1 MTILF
6 PIIYSAALTYLVWKA
21 FKVMSNGWGIS
32 DNKNK
37 RFSTSSFKQK
47 KYTIHPELLDKSGNI
62 TEEELL
68 TVRFSNDNDS
78 TLEEKGST
86 TDQSNYIKGKKLELR
101 TKIVSTV
108 IRSLKLPPR
117 FRLKMVKEDPVRLE
131 LSLTPSYGK
140 NPVIVGI
147 VESLDLVAR
156 RDREGRLPRDLQG
169 TWDWTVRHGKVSTG
183 GWNPMLKEAL
193 QTMFDTGLPAI
204 VYEEL
209 TGDEYHPVDGI
220 RHVK

>member
-32 DNKNK
+32 ATGEQKFNASNL
-37 RFSTSSFKQK
+37 KQK

-86 TDQSNYIKGKKLELR
+86 TD
-101 TKIVSTV
+101 
-108 IRSLKLPPR
+108 
-117 FRLKMVKEDPVRLE
+117 
-131 LSLTPSYGK
+131 
-140 NPVIVGI
+140 
-147 VESLDLVAR
+147 
-156 RDREGRLPRDLQG
+156 
-169 TWDWTVRHGKVSTG
+169 
-183 GWNPMLKEAL
+183 
-193 QTMFDTGLPAI
+193 
-204 VYEEL
+204 
-209 TGDEYHPVDGI
+209 
-220 RHVK
+220 

>member
-32 DNKNK
+32 NSEKKEFYNSK
-37 RFSTSSFKQK
+37 FKQK

-86 TDQSNYIKGKKLELR
+86 TD
-101 TKIVSTV
+101 
-108 IRSLKLPPR
+108 
-117 FRLKMVKEDPVRLE
+117 
-131 LSLTPSYGK
+131 
-140 NPVIVGI
+140 
-147 VESLDLVAR
+147 
-156 RDREGRLPRDLQG
+156 
-169 TWDWTVRHGKVSTG
+169 
-183 GWNPMLKEAL
+183 
-193 QTMFDTGLPAI
+193 
-204 VYEEL
+204 
-209 TGDEYHPVDGI
+209 
-220 RHVK
+220 

>member
-1 MTILF
+1 
-6 PIIYSAALTYLVWKA
+6 
-21 FKVMSNGWGIS
+21 
-32 DNKNK
+32 
-37 RFSTSSFKQK
+37 
-47 KYTIHPELLDKSGNI
+47 
-62 TEEELL
+62 
-68 TVRFSNDNDS
+68 
-78 TLEEKGST
+78 
-86 TDQSNYIKGKKLELR
+86 
-101 TKIVSTV
+101 
-108 IRSLKLPPR
+108 
-117 FRLKMVKEDPVRLE
+117 MVKEDPVRLE

-140 NPVIVGI
+140 NPVIVGL

-169 TWDWTVRHGKVSTG
+169 NWDWTVRHGKVSTG

-209 TGDEYHPVDGI
+209 TGDEYRPVVGLVESLDLVARRDREGRLPRDLQGSWDWTVRHGKVSTGGWNPMLKEALQTMFDTGLPAIVYEELTGDEYRPVDGV